1 MLLLKLKYN
10 ILTYLPTMTNS
21 YTFKNILHDA
31 WLDFHGPYSRRPP
44 TEDEARQELYADLDN
59 YFKNEVR
66 GDWIN
71 TFKPLALS
79 WIINTNSV
87 NSHIQQVTESFNAAT
102 PSDER
107 AHYQA
112 FLELA
117 EWLKDYA

>member
-1 MLLLKLKYN
+1 MQLSLL
-10 ILTYLPTMTNS
+10 TEEPATHMTKIS
-21 YTFKNILHDA
+21 VFKNILHDA
-31 WLDFHGPYSRRPP
+31 WLDYHGPYSGRPP
-44 TEDEARQELYADLDN
+44 TEDEARQELYAELDN
-59 YFKNEVR
+59 YFKNEVH

-87 NSHIQQVTESFNAAT
+87 ISHIQQVTESFNDT
-102 PSDER
+102 TSSDER